1 MRIVRLFS
9 GVFAALIITGCDASP
24 PQGAEGAP
32 QEAARSAAHVAPHV
46 APHVANSGEMC
57 AGVAGVACGEELY
70 CAMETGR
77 CDVADDA
84 GVCRARPEVCTQE
97 FAPVCGCD
105 GKTYPNA
112 CAAAMAGAKLHKTG
126 SC

>member
-9 GVFAALIITGCDASP
+9 VVFAAITSCDASP

-32 QEAARSAAHVAPHV
+32 QDVARAVPHV
-46 APHVANSGEMC
+46 AKSGEMC
-57 AGVAGVACGEELY
+57 AGIAGIACEEKLY

-77 CDVADDA
+77 CDVADDE

-105 GKTYPNA
+105 GRTYPNA
-112 CAAAMAGAKLHKTG
+112 CAAAMAGAKLQKTG
-126 SC
+126 AC